1 VFFFSCTVLFHAPP
15 SLHIFYEMMQSLTPP
30 KMHDAGGGFGSGF
43 LSGVW
48 ALMNMEKSDR
58 GCSYRIEWFQ
68 SRLASAAATRPRCAD
83 AETGEREPAYRHDW
97 GLGTGGKGGRDWTG
111 PGNIDEPD
119 LNCTCEARL
128 DKMEESGWDS

>member
-1 VFFFSCTVLFHAPP
+1 
-15 SLHIFYEMMQSLTPP
+15 
-30 KMHDAGGGFGSGF
+30 MHDAGGGFGSGF

-83 AETGEREPAYRHDW
+83 AETEERENQPIGTTGDW
-97 GLGTGGKGGRDWTG
+97 GLGTGDRGTGGT
-111 PGNIDEPD
+111 
-119 LNCTCEARL
+119 RL
-128 DKMEESGWDS
+128 DWARQH